1 MGQSEVG
8 SFSPDG
14 TLPFMAL
21 HHRDALLSRLAG
33 VAWPHEPLLVALKLP
48 PQADVLDVGA
58 GDGRLLRLLR
68 ERGHRGSGVGVD
80 PAPGAGVVRG
90 TAQALPFPAASFD
103 VVLLMRV
110 LAHLP
115 DPAAALAEARRV
127 LRPGGLPPPTA
138 HGPDHLRATW
148 RALGQTE
155 LRQATEAASAVRHLH
170 LPVVVTADAARRL
183 AESYGLSAQG
193 SGFPLEDT
201 LHLRVEVSK
210 EAGRG
215 LV

>member
-1 MGQSEVG
+1 
-8 SFSPDG
+8 
-14 TLPFMAL
+14 MAL
-21 HHRDALLSRLAG
+21 HHRDALLSRLDR
-33 VAWPHEPLLVALKLP
+33 VAWPHEPLLDALKLP
-48 PQADVLDVGA
+48 AHTDVLDVGA

-68 ERGHRGSGVGVD
+68 ERGHRGSCVGVD
-80 PAPGAGVVRG
+80 PAPGAGVARG
-90 TAQALPFPAASFD
+90 TAQALPFPAASFGA
-103 VVLLMRV
+103 VLLVRV

-127 LRPGGLPPPTA
+127 LRPGGLLVVAA

-148 RALGQTE
+148 QALGQANPGQAEPGQTTE
-155 LRQATEAASAVRHLH
+155 TASAVCHLH
-170 LPVVVTADAARRL
+170 LPVVVTVNAARRL

-210 EAGRG
+210 KESRG
-215 LV
+215 PV